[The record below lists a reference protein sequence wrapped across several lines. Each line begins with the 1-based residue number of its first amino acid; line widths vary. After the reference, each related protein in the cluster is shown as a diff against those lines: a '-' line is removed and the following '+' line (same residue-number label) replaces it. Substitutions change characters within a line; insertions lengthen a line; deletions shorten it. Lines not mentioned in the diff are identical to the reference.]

1 MSDHLPDG
9 TSLLE
14 KYKVVAETFHHALNS
29 ESYEVLY
36 NYGTILIYSGRLD
49 EAQEVLQRALRFGR
63 KELRDGEELA
73 VDVEEDS
80 DEEPELDPIRVQLA
94 YIAALTGKAKE
105 AESLL
110 QAVLSHSATSKILST
125 IATSNL
131 VALHGCGEM
140 TEGLKKWGLWGCDE
154 T

>member
-1 MSDHLPDG
+1 M
-9 TSLLE
+9 
-14 KYKVVAETFHHALNS
+14 
-29 ESYEVLY
+29 LY

-140 TEGLKKWGLWGCDE
+140 TEGLKKWRLWGCDE